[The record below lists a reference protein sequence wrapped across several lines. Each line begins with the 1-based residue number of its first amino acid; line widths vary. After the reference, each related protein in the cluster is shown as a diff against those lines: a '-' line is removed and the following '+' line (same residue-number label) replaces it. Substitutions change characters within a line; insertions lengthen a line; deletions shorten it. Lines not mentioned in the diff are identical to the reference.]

1 MNNLVLCM
9 LGNWCWY
16 WFRCATYFPRQKYE
30 SLFIIKNKLW
40 QTHVAFYWVI
50 NQINRKSEMFIFF
63 NNKHTNCIIFLVQ
76 ISMIKHSS
84 KLFCRFSSFPFWL
97 AIFVLTNDHF
107 TTLID
112 WLIDCCLTSSE
123 RYISYIHE
131 DQNKPINNT
140 PCR

>member
-16 WFRCATYFPRQKYE
+16 WFRCVTYFPRQKYE

-40 QTHVAFYWVI
+40 QTDAAFYWVI
-50 NQINRKSEMFIFF
+50 NQINRKSEMFTLF

-76 ISMIKHSS
+76 ISMIKNTQANY
-84 KLFCRFSSFPFWL
+84 FCRFSSFPFWL
-97 AIFVLTNDHF
+97 EIFVLTNDHF

-112 WLIDCCLTSSE
+112 WLLFNIKWAVYQLYSWWPEQAYKQYTV
-123 RYISYIHE
+123 
-131 DQNKPINNT
+131 
-140 PCR
+140 

>member
-84 KLFCRFSSFPFWL
+84 KLFLSIFKFSFLIGDLCSHKRSFYY
-97 AIFVLTNDHF
+97 
-107 TTLID
+107 ID
-112 WLIDCCLTSSE
+112 WLIDWLLLNIKWAVYQLYSWRPEQAHKQYTV
-123 RYISYIHE
+123 
-131 DQNKPINNT
+131 
-140 PCR
+140 